1 MDGYIA
7 FIAIMGSFLTPF
19 VYLDSLGTEEENRKL
34 SGYILDADGFN
45 FNNFEKQ
52 VIRVLMGVF
61 IKNDRLRIFRIY
73 FISAFITTISL
84 IMVALT
90 FNPSKLISMSWDT
103 ILMIVDSTSVTDL
116 LILVGILIIVPIGT
130 LIFDL
135 ISFKVTKMLFIE
147 TTPTSFMYAILKD
160 LIFSMTPIILF
171 FGVIVLLGKIFNLEH
186 NQVGFETNIV
196 FDFLWMISQYL
207 SFFVGD
213 VFAVLTSY
221 LVFGLVSVFS
231 ITFLQLS
238 VLIVGVG
245 LRYLSKFV
253 NLADR
258 LSKKSRLRKA
268 PFTILGFVLGL
279 ITNGLI
285 AIF

>member
-52 VIRVLMGVF
+52 VIRVLIGVF
-61 IKNDRLRIFRIY
+61 LKNDRLRIFRIY

-231 ITFLQLS
+231 ITFLHS
-238 VLIVGVG
+238 
-245 LRYLSKFV
+245 
-253 NLADR
+253 
-258 LSKKSRLRKA
+258 
-268 PFTILGFVLGL
+268 
-279 ITNGLI
+279 
-285 AIF
+285 